1 MRKASALFPVLAVL
15 IASRCIGGQQATAS
29 DAETAKAACIDLCG
43 QALNAAQDLS
53 SGPCLSNEV
62 IAGWVCD
69 VAHTP
74 RTSADDNSTNQCSAY
89 GSTSQHFVEVDENCN
104 FIRGV

>member
-15 IASRCIGGQQATAS
+15 IVSGCIGDQQTAAS
-29 DAETAKAACIDLCG
+29 DAETAKAACVDLCG
-43 QALNAAQDLS
+43 RALNAAQDLS

-69 VAHTP
+69 VAHMP
-74 RTSADDNSTNQCSAY
+74 RTSVDDDSANQCSAY
-89 GSTSQHFVEVDENCN
+89 GNTAQHFVEVDEDCT